1 LARLAAIMQGHVD
14 QGGVVGLA
22 WVVSR
27 RDEAHR
33 GTAGLLEDG
42 GPHAEPDSIF
52 RIASMTKPV
61 VAAAA
66 LALVE
71 DGRLRLD
78 EPVDR
83 WLPEL
88 ADRRV
93 LRHPGAD
100 LDDTVA
106 ARRPIS
112 LRDLLTLRMGIGWD
126 FTVEGPQPVM
136 AAAADLELGSGP
148 PAPAGPPAP
157 DEWIRRLGTLPL
169 AHQPGDRWLY
179 HTSSEVL
186 GVLIARVVGQP
197 LEAVLAE
204 RLFEPLGMTDTGFAV
219 PAGSLD
225 RFGAVYAADPGTG
238 ERTLYDPADG
248 QWSRPPAFPSGGAGL
263 VSTIDDYLAFA
274 RMLVTGGRCPG
285 GRVLSRP
292 SVVAMTTNQLTSEQM
307 AASSPSPDG
316 TLGWG
321 FGVAV
326 QVARTGPARSI
337 GSYGWDGGLGSTW
350 ANDPAED
357 LVGILLTNQ
366 AFTSPEPPTVVQ
378 AFWTGAYASIDD

>member
-1 LARLAAIMQGHVD
+1 
-14 QGGVVGLA
+14 
-22 WVVSR
+22 
-27 RDEAHR
+27 
-33 GTAGLLEDG
+33 
-42 GPHAEPDSIF
+42 
-52 RIASMTKPV
+52 
-61 VAAAA
+61 
-66 LALVE
+66 
-71 DGRLRLD
+71 
-78 EPVDR
+78 
-83 WLPEL
+83 
-88 ADRRV
+88 
-93 LRHPGAD
+93 
-100 LDDTVA
+100 
-106 ARRPIS
+106 
-112 LRDLLTLRMGIGWD
+112 
-126 FTVEGPQPVM
+126 
-136 AAAADLELGSGP
+136 
-148 PAPAGPPAP
+148 
-157 DEWIRRLGTLPL
+157 
-169 AHQPGDRWLY
+169 
-179 HTSSEVL
+179 
-186 GVLIARVVGQP
+186 
-197 LEAVLAE
+197 
-204 RLFEPLGMTDTGFAV
+204 MTDTGFAV

>member
-1 LARLAAIMQGHVD
+1 
-14 QGGVVGLA
+14 
-22 WVVSR
+22 
-27 RDEAHR
+27 
-33 GTAGLLEDG
+33 
-42 GPHAEPDSIF
+42 
-52 RIASMTKPV
+52 
-61 VAAAA
+61 
-66 LALVE
+66 
-71 DGRLRLD
+71 
-78 EPVDR
+78 
-83 WLPEL
+83 
-88 ADRRV
+88 
-93 LRHPGAD
+93 
-100 LDDTVA
+100 
-106 ARRPIS
+106 
-112 LRDLLTLRMGIGWD
+112 MGIGWD

-186 GVLIARVVGQP
+186 GVLIARVADQP
-197 LEAVLAE
+197 LETVLAE

-274 RMLVTGGRCPG
+274 RMLATGGRCPG

-326 QVARTGPARSI
+326 QVARTSPARSI

-357 LVGILLTNQ
+357 IVGILLTNQ

-378 AFWTGAYASIDD
+378 DFWTGAYASIDD

>member
-42 GPHAEPDSIF
+42 GTHAEPDSIF

-378 AFWTGAYASIDD
+378 DFWTGAYASIDD